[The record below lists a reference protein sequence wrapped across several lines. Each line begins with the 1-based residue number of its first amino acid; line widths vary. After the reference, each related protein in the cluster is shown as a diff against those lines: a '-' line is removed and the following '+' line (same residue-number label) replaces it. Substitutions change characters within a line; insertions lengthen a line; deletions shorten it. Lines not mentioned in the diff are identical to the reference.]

1 MVQWTFK
8 LKPTTCPVMQI
19 GERSQVVVVDKNSL
33 YHLQQPDN
41 ITTAGFGTALSR
53 GAERMLKI
61 DRSYYPCDR

>member
-1 MVQWTFK
+1 
-8 LKPTTCPVMQI
+8 MQI

-53 GAERMLKI
+53 GAERMLDIKLI
-61 DRSYYPCDR
+61 VAIIPVIGK